1 MFDDLLLGMAQRHK
15 GIEDL
20 LYSILSFFERRT
32 DLYHTMEHKE
42 EKMGFPPG
50 VAEQMMIRQFRT
62 LQRRYMSRAQP
73 HLLKDAP
80 EIPPNPRAAP
90 EEPPPMR
97 MADRPAIAADSAEA
111 AAGGAAQ
118 SSSCAAATQATG
130 NSKSG
135 GGYPDADAG
144 PGGTSGGDPT
154 LTERFKHIST
164 WNGAVTDRYRWSQSL
179 NELTMEVTVENC
191 KSKDIKVDFG
201 ATRVKVMCKGNVIVE
216 GKLHEKINVDDSMWT
231 LEDSVRV
238 VLTMEKVRHTW
249 WKCVFEGD
257 EEIDTT
263 KVESTRRIDE
273 YDGETQGAIRKIM
286 FDQNQKA
293 QGKPTSDQI
302 KTADI
307 MKDAWN
313 AEGSPF
319 AGTEFDPGLLNLQGT
334 VPDTFFENASKQ
346 RQEQQKKE
354 IEEKKQAPGGGGS
367 SSGS

>member
-20 LYSILSFFERRT
+20 MYSIMSFFERRT
-32 DLYHTMEHKE
+32 DLYHTMETKE
-42 EKMGFPPG
+42 DKMGFPPG
-50 VAEQMMIRQFRT
+50 VAEQMLVRQFRT
-62 LQRRYMSRAQP
+62 LQRRYMARAQP

-80 EIPPNPRAAP
+80 EIPPNPRV
-90 EEPPPMR
+90 EEPPQAPMR
-97 MADRPAIAADSAEA
+97 VADRPAEKPPAAAEA
-111 AAGGAAQ
+111 AAGGPAQ
-118 SSSCAAATQATG
+118 SSSCAAAVQPSSSAAQNG
-130 NSKSG
+130 GYSG
-135 GGYPDADAG
+135 GADAG
-144 PGGTSGGDPT
+144 SGGTSGGPKV
-154 LTERFKHIST
+154 EEFKHIST

-179 NELTMEVTVENC
+179 NELTLEVGVENC
-191 KSKDIKVDFG
+191 KSKDIKVDFS
-201 ATRVKVMCKGNVIVE
+201 ATRIKVMCKGNLVVE

-231 LEDSVRV
+231 LDDNVRV

-319 AGTEFDPGLLNLQGT
+319 AGSAFDPSLLNLQGS
-334 VPDTFFENASKQ
+334 VPDTFFENASKS
-346 RQEQQKKE
+346 RHEQQRKE
-354 IEEKKQAPGGGGS
+354 IDDRNAGSGGS